1 MVRATL
7 APSLVPLNL
16 NMRLYC
22 FYLPVPSPTPIFWDS
37 TDPAP
42 PCPVLTLPCPPKLAE
57 LAESISEEQ
66 INEFKEVF
74 TIFDRD
80 GDGTITTSELG
91 TVMR

>member
-1 MVRATL
+1 ML
-7 APSLVPLNL
+7 
-16 NMRLYC
+16 
-22 FYLPVPSPTPIFWDS
+22 
-37 TDPAP
+37 